1 MRINVTRKDIKFLP
15 DSSRVIARLL
25 YTSDER
31 SKNIIR
37 KVLDMPDS
45 EVNNTLS
52 QVLRDYSKRHRN
64 ISVIFENNFNKIS
77 KLFDDLNINHNKISA
92 ARKALI
98 GSYFTME
105 YSIESA
111 ALFNPSVI
119 EDPYQSRLARGE
131 KRVIFSFRATGEG
144 HISSIVFLSAVIDK
158 NSNLKIEPM
167 GKMLAEAERIKR
179 HIYKKKS
186 FVRILDEMS
195 DLECKTFAMLVLE
208 KLGDKF
214 TYGELK
220 KIIVGIRKSEQ
231 LSTDKELIINQM
243 MWLAKS
249 HYEIDFRSTQPF
261 RSALFFL
268 FPKRKETALKTH
280 VLLNSPMMT
289 ARLLIMP
296 LILPTMELPFCQNY

>member
-64 ISVIFENNFNKIS
+64 ISVIFEKNFNKIS
-77 KLFDDLNINHNKISA
+77 NLFNGLNINHNKISA

-131 KRVIFSFRATGEG
+131 KRVIFS
-144 HISSIVFLSAVIDK
+144 
-158 NSNLKIEPM
+158 
-167 GKMLAEAERIKR
+167 
-179 HIYKKKS
+179 
-186 FVRILDEMS
+186 
-195 DLECKTFAMLVLE
+195 
-208 KLGDKF
+208 
-214 TYGELK
+214 
-220 KIIVGIRKSEQ
+220 
-231 LSTDKELIINQM
+231 
-243 MWLAKS
+243 
-249 HYEIDFRSTQPF
+249 
-261 RSALFFL
+261 
-268 FPKRKETALKTH
+268 
-280 VLLNSPMMT
+280 
-289 ARLLIMP
+289 
-296 LILPTMELPFCQNY
+296 